1 VDLQRRRFLGMAL
14 RTGIFASFSPT
25 AQAGIYP
32 SRPIRI
38 VVGFAPGGGSDILA
52 RLMARWLSERF
63 GQSVIVENRP
73 GAATNTAT
81 EAVVRAVPDGH
92 TLLMFST
99 STFINATLDDRP
111 RFDFIR
117 DIVPV
122 ASLTRGP
129 LVMLVNPSFP
139 ADTVT
144 AFVNHATAHPGTIAM
159 ASAGTG
165 GTNHVAGELFQTM
178 AGVKLLHVPYLG
190 DTPALVALLGG
201 QVQVYFGTL
210 FGAIQYIRAGQLR
223 ALAVTATKR
232 ADALPEVPA
241 MDEFIPGYEATA
253 WNGLGSPRGTPAEI
267 VELLNHEVNAGLD
280 DPVVEARLADIGVE
294 GQARSQAELKGLVA
308 EEVEKWGRAIRLTG
322 IRVR

>member
-1 VDLQRRRFLGMAL
+1 MAL
-14 RTGIFASFSPT
+14 RAGIFAPFSRT

-52 RLMARWLSERF
+52 RLMAKWLSERL

-81 EAVVRAVPDGH
+81 EAVIRAVPDGH

-139 ADTVT
+139 ASTVS
-144 AFVNHATAHPGTIAM
+144 AFVNYAKTHPGTIAL
-159 ASAGTG
+159 ASAGMG
-165 GTNHVAGELFQTM
+165 GANHIAGELFQAM
-178 AGVKLLHVPYLG
+178 ARVKLLHVPYLG
-190 DTPALVALLGG
+190 DAPALVALLGG
-201 QVQVYFGTL
+201 QVQVYFSTL
-210 FGAIQYIRAGQLR
+210 FGSIEFIRAGELR
-223 ALAVTATKR
+223 ALAVTTAKR
-232 ADALPEVPA
+232 TDALPEVPA
-241 MDEFIPGYEATA
+241 MNEYLSGYEATA
-253 WNGLGSPRGTPAEI
+253 WNGLGVPKGTPTEI
-267 VELLNHEVNAGLD
+267 VELLNHEINAGLD
-280 DPVVEARLADIGVE
+280 DPVVQARLADFGLE
-294 GQARSQAELKGLVA
+294 KLASCPAELKRLVA

-322 IRVR
+322 IRAR

>member
-1 VDLQRRRFLGMAL
+1 MAV
-14 RTGIFASFSPT
+14 RAAIFAPPSRI
-25 AQAGIYP
+25 AQGGSYP
-32 SRPIRI
+32 SRAIRI

-52 RLMARWLSERF
+52 RLVARWLSERL

-81 EAVVRAVPDGH
+81 EAVARAVPDGY

-99 STFINATLDDRP
+99 STFINATLDDRQ

-122 ASLTRGP
+122 ASLARGP

-139 ADTVT
+139 ADTVS
-144 AFVNHATAHPGTIAM
+144 AFVTHATAHPGTIAM

-210 FGAIQYIRAGQLR
+210 FGAIEYIRAGQLR
-223 ALAVTATKR
+223 ALAVTTAKR
-232 ADALPEVPA
+232 VDTLPEVPA
-241 MDEFIPGYEATA
+241 MHEYIPGYEATV
-253 WNGLGSPRGTPAEI
+253 WNGLGVPKATPAEI
-267 VELLNHEVNAGLD
+267 VELLNYQVNAGLD
-280 DPVVEARLADIGVE
+280 DPVIRARLADLGLE
-294 GQARSQAELKGLVA
+294 EQANSPAELTKLVA
-308 EEVEKWGRAIRLTG
+308 GEMEKWGRAIRLAG
-322 IRVR
+322 IRAR